1 MISFIQKQIEV
12 SERMFELMQRD
23 HKERMEQIVMWAD
36 MNDGLMR
43 KLQERDMEINRLNAL
58 LRAYES
64 VEKI

>member
-1 MISFIQKQIEV
+1 MQK
-12 SERMFELMQRD
+12 D
-23 HKERMEQIVMWAD
+23 HKERMDQIVMWAD